1 MSLWSRL
8 FGADAAQTID
18 ERRWVVLDV
27 ETTGLDMHHDVLL
40 AIAAVAVTF
49 DGAAAPRTAPHID
62 LSDSFEAVLHH
73 DSASADKDNIL
84 VHGIGVGAQRAGAPP
99 REVLA
104 AFERWVGRSPLLAFH
119 AGFDRTMIERAMQA
133 ALHRTLNN
141 PWLDLEPV
149 VAALH
154 PGLGAHALDDWLDHF
169 GIACAVR
176 HQAAADTLAT
186 AELLLRLWP
195 AARRQRCATLAGLSA
210 LARQQRWLSV

>member
-1 MSLWSRL
+1 MSLLSRW
-8 FGADAAQTID
+8 FGADPAQAID

-27 ETTGLDMHHDVLL
+27 ETTGLDMHHDELL

-49 DGAAAPRTAPHID
+49 DDAASPRIAPRID

-73 DSASADKDNIL
+73 DSASTDKGNIL
-84 VHGIGVGAQRAGAPP
+84 VHGIGVQAQRRGAPP

-119 AGFDRTMIERAMQA
+119 AAFDRTMIERAMKT
-133 ALHRTLNN
+133 ALHRVPSN
-141 PWLDLEPV
+141 PWLDLDPV
-149 VAALH
+149 ARSLH
-154 PGLGAHALDDWLDHF
+154 PGLGARALDDWLDHF

-195 AARRQRCATLAGLSA
+195 AAQRQHCATFAGLTA
-210 LARQQRWLSV
+210 LARQQRWLSA